1 MSQASAPERLVETL
15 VPNPIVRGVLYAALA
30 GVVFQLMNMVVRQLT
45 LELPPL
51 VVSWL
56 RWTFGLLLIVPLFL
70 PAGLNVAKTRQFPK
84 HLLRS
89 GFHAAAYTMWYL
101 AIPLISLAEA
111 AAISFSGPVFVT
123 LGAALVLGEKV
134 TARRWMAVFVGF
146 LGVLIVLAPKLS
158 LGISASVG
166 VLLLLASVPLVA
178 ASNLTVKYM
187 TKADGTLTILFWQN
201 VLASLLFLP
210 MALWFWVTPTLAQL
224 AAALLAAFLGTT
236 AYGLI
241 TASYRAAD
249 ISATQPIVFL
259 SIVWATGLD
268 WLAFGMEPDL
278 WTIAGAAVIVGGAA
292 FASHREAAASR
303 AAAKPA

>member
-1 MSQASAPERLVETL
+1 MSTASAPERLIEQL
-15 VPNPIVRGVLYAALA
+15 VPNPILRGVLYAALA

-56 RWTFGLLLIVPLFL
+56 RWTFGLVLVLPLFL
-70 PAGLNVAKTRQFPK
+70 PAGLSVAKTRQFPR

-89 GFHAAAYTMWYL
+89 GFHACAYTMWYL

-111 AAISFSGPVFVT
+111 AAISFSGPIFVT
-123 LGAALVLGEKV
+123 LGAALVLGEQV
-134 TARRWMAVFVGF
+134 TARRWIAVFVGF

-158 LGISASVG
+158 LGVSASVG

-201 VLASLLFLP
+201 VLASALFLP
-210 MALWFWVTPTLAQL
+210 MALWFWVTPSALQL
-224 AAALLAAFLGTT
+224 ALALLAAFLGTT
-236 AYGLI
+236 AYWLI

-268 WLAFGMEPDL
+268 WLAFGKQPDL

-292 FASHREAAASR
+292 FASHREAQASR
-303 AAAKPA
+303 ASPKPA